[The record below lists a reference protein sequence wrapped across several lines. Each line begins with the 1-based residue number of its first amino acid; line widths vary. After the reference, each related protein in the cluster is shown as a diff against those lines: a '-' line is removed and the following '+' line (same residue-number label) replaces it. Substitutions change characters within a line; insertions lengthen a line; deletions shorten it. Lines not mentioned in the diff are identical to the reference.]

1 MRRLADLVLFLPR
14 EFRFLDLGCEPFPL
28 RYFEENSKNSSHLF
42 ASTLK
47 NSWRIIMVSLACS
60 LLLRAKLSCKFKS
73 IKVHLCT
80 TRKCW
85 EMPFLSKN
93 CGSFSQKN
101 VWTGDFALQDELVLF
116 PFAKKHSKWFFFF
129 PPSFSQITFRHF
141 EIVICQARFS
151 LRLSHD
157 T

>member
-42 ASTLK
+42 VSTLK
-47 NSWRIIMVSLACS
+47 NSLRITMVSLACS

-93 CGSFSQKN
+93 CGSFSQKMCGQGILSFRTS
-101 VWTGDFALQDELVLF
+101 WCSF
-116 PFAKKHSKWFFFF
+116 PSLKNTLND
-129 PPSFSQITFRHF
+129 SFSFPLVFHK
-141 EIVICQARFS
+141 
-151 LRLSHD
+151 LLSAILKS
-157 T
+157 